1 MAWPHPDTEFT
12 DNYSTTCLLQYHN
25 LFLSHSV
32 LTKHLLPALD
42 LRSAFLMPKPEN
54 FTHFHNETNCVR
66 PKKTA
71 TFPPLVAV
79 SLTVLTLNVHPI
91 NKTFYTSISVHWNE
105 ASLCLAQQCAKKEV
119 CGMSCKGI
127 LEALKTLMAH
137 RHQHTAP
144 GDNLWCHLTC
154 KYSQKR
160 AFLVYRVEAD
170 EGENRIQH
178 S

>member
-66 PKKTA
+66 PKDNYLPSTVGCVSDSPYLKRTSYQQDVLYFHFSA
-71 TFPPLVAV
+71 LKWGQPLFGTTMCKEKKFVG
-79 SLTVLTLNVHPI
+79 
-91 NKTFYTSISVHWNE
+91 
-105 ASLCLAQQCAKKEV
+105 CLAKEFWKLWRLWWHTGTSTQLQV
-119 CGMSCKGI
+119 TIFGV
-127 LEALKTLMAH
+127 TLHANTH
-137 RHQHTAP
+137 RNVP
-144 GDNLWCHLTC
+144 
-154 KYSQKR
+154 
-160 AFLVYRVEAD
+160 F
-170 EGENRIQH
+170 
-178 S
+178 

>member
-1 MAWPHPDTEFT
+1 MAWPHPNTEFT

-54 FTHFHNETNCVR
+54 FTRFHNETNCVR

-71 TFPPLVAV
+71 TFPPLLAV

-91 NKTFYTSISVHWNE
+91 NKMFYTSISVHWNE
-105 ASLCLAQQCAKKEV
+105 ASLCLAQQCAKKEI
-119 CGMSCKGI
+119 CGMSCKGNFGSSEDSDGTRAPAHSSRWQSLVSPYMQI
-127 LEALKTLMAH
+127 LTE
-137 RHQHTAP
+137 
-144 GDNLWCHLTC
+144 TC
-154 KYSQKR
+154 LSSLQGGGR
-160 AFLVYRVEAD
+160 WGWEQD
-170 EGENRIQH
+170 
-178 S
+178 ST